1 MHKGRCQMEIT
12 QIIEH
17 PLLSLVPKTILY
29 LMIVYMVFKVL
40 DFATGLLKT
49 WKKVSPYQSKIMRDG
64 IIRWIGELVAVTFVI
79 VLDLLFGLNWYLTG
93 FTVALFVYKEGGS
106 IAENLAALG
115 VDMPGIVKETLDAK
129 MKGGMKK

>member
-1 MHKGRCQMEIT
+1 MDIT

-17 PLLSLVPKTILY
+17 PLLSLVPKTVMY
-29 LMIVYMVFKVL
+29 LLVVYMIFKVL

-64 IIRWIGELVAVTFVI
+64 IIRWIGELVAITFVI
-79 VLDLLFGLNWYLTG
+79 ILDLLFGLNWYLTG

-106 IAENLAALG
+106 IAENLATLG
-115 VDMPGIVKETLDAK
+115 VDMPGIVKETLDTK